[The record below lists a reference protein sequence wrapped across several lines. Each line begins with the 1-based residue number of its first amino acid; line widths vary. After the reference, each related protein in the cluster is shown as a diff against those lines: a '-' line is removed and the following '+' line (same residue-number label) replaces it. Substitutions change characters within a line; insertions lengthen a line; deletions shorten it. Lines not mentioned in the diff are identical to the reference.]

1 MTRCNNE
8 KKYIKYMFL
17 FVVGVVTGMIL
28 RTVLNI

>member
-1 MTRCNNE
+1 MGNKGE

-17 FVVGVVTGMIL
+17 FVVGVVTGLIL